1 MKTRTARPEPT
12 IEDDFK
18 PTIVI
23 AMGIFLG
30 LGVVAGFILALVVY
44 L

>member
-1 MKTRTARPEPT
+1 MKPRTATPEPT
-12 IEDDFK
+12 IGDDFK
-18 PTIVI
+18 PTVAIV
-23 AMGIFLG
+23 MGIFLG